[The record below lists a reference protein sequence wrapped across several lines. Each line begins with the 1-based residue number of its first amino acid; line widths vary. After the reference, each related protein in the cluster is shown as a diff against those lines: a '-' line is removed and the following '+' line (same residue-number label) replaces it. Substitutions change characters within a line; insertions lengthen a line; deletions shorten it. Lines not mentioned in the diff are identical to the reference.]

1 MAKKVIS
8 TLRKSD
14 SKNLVKLI
22 TSIKSEKSKSYAFKE
37 RIMTI
42 DQAKELLQ
50 SQNK

>member
-22 TSIKSEKSKSYAFKE
+22 TSIKSEKSYAFKE

-42 DQAKELLQ
+42 DQAKEALQ